1 MRKGFRFSREFY
13 KSILL
18 VLTLAVG
25 ALMVFGADC
34 AKSESDDDDHEDD
47 ECDNKDE
54 VSDTATITNTNTTF
68 SLSTPDAR
76 KDCHAIMTL
85 CYEWADEDYRID
97 NAFEPSLSITFGTNG
112 GLWYF
117 PTPDAEV
124 EEKEDDSGNTYYRWC
139 REVDQGA
146 RNQPDEYVSYYIG
159 VMAGIQPPADGSKD
173 VSLWAR
179 IKYVP
184 YNP

>member
-1 MRKGFRFSREFY
+1 MKKIAYFSKKFY

-18 VLTLAVG
+18 VLTLV
-25 ALMVFGADC
+25 LSSLIVFGAEC
-34 AKSESDDDDHEDD
+34 AESESDDDDHDDD
-47 ECDNKDE
+47 ECSNKEE
-54 VSDTATITNTNTTF
+54 VSDIATITSTNTTF

-85 CYEWADEDYRID
+85 CDEWADEDYRVD
-97 NAFEPSLSITFGTNG
+97 NSFEPSLSITFGTNG

-124 EEKEDDSGNTYYRWC
+124 EEKQDDSGNTYYRWC
-139 REVDQGA
+139 REVDEGA

-159 VMAGIQPPADGSKD
+159 VIAGTQPPTDGSKD
-173 VSLWAR
+173 VALWAE

-184 YNP
+184 YSP